1 MQTTPV
7 KIILLM
13 ILFLSA
19 VAGMIS
25 SNSGEPLTETTAIIR
40 LLPGDL
46 KWNKNPNLHG
56 LETALLVGNPDAP
69 ESYAERIKLPAGC
82 RLIPHSHPNQPRMVT
97 VLSGTLYFAFGEKFD
112 ESKLTALPAGSFFT
126 EPKDLPHY
134 SMTKEEVILQ
144 LNAIGPA
151 GTTYVETRSESK
163 EE

>member
-1 MQTTPV
+1 MDFTAV
-7 KIILLM
+7 KISLLTLLLVG
-13 ILFLSA
+13 IG
-19 VAGMIS
+19 AGLLAWYFGESRID
-25 SNSGEPLTETTAIIR
+25 SNATIQ